1 MLTLTLLRRSLFF
14 ASIDRMMSSNSNVI
28 HNHYEHVLD
37 AYKSD
42 VYFTKTTEYKKQ
54 IQGYIIDLLNLQRLG
69 DNNNNDSNVINIV
82 DLGTILTLIL
92 TLILILI
99 LTGGGMGDLCVD
111 LRTQLDKFYS
121 FLCVDPSSDL
131 INEARRNGID
141 SIIADALEFSLL
153 DNKYDIIL
161 MKEMIHH
168 IPIQSLTTVFQNI
181 HKQLNPSG
189 SIMIETRPVDTDFPF
204 FNKVK
209 EIWKTTQP
217 PASVF
222 ISSLIESN
230 YVTTTYEREYKVIM
244 SKQHW
249 YQFIRNR
256 SFSELSL
263 CSDDDIETGIT
274 ELEQKY
280 QDTDT
285 LHFSDKL
292 IFIIA
297 TKK

>member
-1 MLTLTLLRRSLFF
+1 
-14 ASIDRMMSSNSNVI
+14 
-28 HNHYEHVLD
+28 
-37 AYKSD
+37 
-42 VYFTKTTEYKKQ
+42 
-54 IQGYIIDLLNLQRLG
+54 
-69 DNNNNDSNVINIV
+69 
-82 DLGTILTLIL
+82 
-92 TLILILI
+92 
-99 LTGGGMGDLCVD
+99 MGDFCVD
-111 LRTQLDKFYS
+111 LKTQLDKFYS

-153 DNKYDIIL
+153 DNKYDIII

-168 IPIQSLTTVFQNI
+168 IPIQSLTIVFQNI

-230 YVTTTYEREYKVIM
+230 YVTTIYEREYKVIM

-256 SFSELSL
+256 SFSEFSL
-263 CSDDDIETGIT
+263 CSDDDIEAGIT

-297 TKK
+297 TKN

>member
-1 MLTLTLLRRSLFF
+1 MS
-14 ASIDRMMSSNSNVI
+14 SSSNSSII
-28 HNHYEHVLD
+28 HNHYESVLD

-42 VYFTKTTEYKKQ
+42 IIFTKTAEYKKE

-69 DNNNNDSNVINIV
+69 DSNDNDNIIKIV
-82 DLGTILTLIL
+82 DL
-92 TLILILI
+92 
-99 LTGGGMGDLCVD
+99 GGGMGDFCVD
-111 LRTQLDKFYS
+111 LRNQLDKRYS

-131 INEARRNGID
+131 INEAKRNGID

-153 DNKYDIIL
+153 DNKYDIL
-161 MKEMIHH
+161 FLKEMIHH

-181 HKQLNPSG
+181 HKQLHPSG
-189 SIMIETRPVDTDFPF
+189 SIMILTRPVDTDFPF
-204 FNKVK
+204 FDKVRQ
-209 EIWKTTQP
+209 IWKTTQP

-222 ISSLIESN
+222 MSSLIESD
-230 YVTTTYEREYKVIM
+230 YVTTLYEREYKVVM

-256 SFSELSL
+256 SFSEFSL
-263 CSDDDIETGIT
+263 CSDDDLEAGII

-280 QDTDT
+280 HDTDT